1 VESSRN
7 TRVIFFR
14 GPLRVRYSADVALS
28 LPAYYGRGVDTAL
41 ERMLNL
47 LLESERAGVTVLDML
62 AADIKHQELKDLLL
76 DARAEE
82 HRNALALE
90 RLIRDG
96 GGTPSVATG
105 PFAAKVAA
113 VGNTRGRLALLIR
126 GQEWVARKIEETLAL
141 CPESGPVRDCLQKM
155 ANRHR
160 HEIEWGRAELI
171 RLMGMLE

>member
-1 VESSRN
+1 
-7 TRVIFFR
+7 
-14 GPLRVRYSADVALS
+14 
-28 LPAYYGRGVDTAL
+28 
-41 ERMLNL
+41 MLNL
-47 LLESERAGVTVLDML
+47 LLESERAGVAVLDAL
-62 AADIKHQELKDLLL
+62 AAEVKPEELRELLL

-82 HRNALALE
+82 HRNALALD

-96 GGTPSVATG
+96 GGAPSAAVG

-126 GQEWVARKIEETLAL
+126 GQEWVARKIEETLGLA
-141 CPESGPVRDCLQKM
+141 PASGPIRECLQKM

-171 RLMGMLE
+171 RLMGVVE

>member
-1 VESSRN
+1 
-7 TRVIFFR
+7 
-14 GPLRVRYSADVALS
+14 
-28 LPAYYGRGVDTAL
+28 
-41 ERMLNL
+41 MLNL
-47 LLESERAGVTVLDML
+47 LLESERAGVAVLDAL
-62 AADIKHQELKDLLL
+62 AAEIRHPELKELLL

-90 RLIRDG
+90 RLIREG
-96 GGTPSVATG
+96 GGAPSTATG

-141 CPESGPVRDCLQKM
+141 APASGPIRECLQKM

-171 RLMGMLE
+171 RLMGVVE